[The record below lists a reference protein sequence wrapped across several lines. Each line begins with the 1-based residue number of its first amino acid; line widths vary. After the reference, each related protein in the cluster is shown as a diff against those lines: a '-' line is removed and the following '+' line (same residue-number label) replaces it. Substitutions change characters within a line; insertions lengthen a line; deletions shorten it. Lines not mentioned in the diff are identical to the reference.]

1 MLIALFMSKTVLAV
15 HVFQRTDFE
24 VSKFD
29 STGKDIKDDELA
41 KLIIEN
47 PATVTRH
54 LYGIPYKRWLLKDQQ
69 SDQAIV
75 IWAIRNGRYKALEE
89 IFKIA
94 ETPEISV
101 LSDKITPKSIVDILK
116 YQEPSTGNTALHYAA
131 SHKTQAQK
139 KTDLLL
145 QKIPDEQ
152 KPFFICEIKNKE
164 DKSVLDVATK
174 FSKPSLESVA
184 VKLSILKDALNGLK
198 VKLQELQGSL
208 NSLRET
214 LEL

>member
-1 MLIALFMSKTVLAV
+1 MLIALFMSNTALAV
-15 HVFQRTDFE
+15 HVFKESDFT
-24 VSKFD
+24 VSKTD
-29 STGKDIKDDELA
+29 SKGKDVKDEELA
-41 KLIIEN
+41 LSIRKN
-47 PATVTRH
+47 PAAVTRH
-54 LYGIPYKRWLLKDQQ
+54 LYGIPYGIFFKSP
-69 SDQAIV
+69 SDQAII

-174 FSKPSLESVA
+174 FSKPSLESFT
-184 VKLSILKDALNGLK
+184 VKLSTLKNSLNGLK
-198 VKLQELQGSL
+198 VKLQELQESL
-208 NSLRET
+208 HGLREK
-214 LEL
+214 LELEL